1 MISTTMMQTLHQ
13 REMEAAEK
21 PGVQEVIQK
30 SINRGWVNLTKITCL
45 GRNDSKTIKTII
57 DHE

>member
-1 MISTTMMQTLHQ
+1 MISTAMMQTLHQ

-30 SINRGWVNLTKITCL
+30 SINRGWVNLTKIT
-45 GRNDSKTIKTII
+45 
-57 DHE
+57 